1 MKYLEIK
8 KSNPYVT
15 GVVGQDINL
24 SFVQRIKLLFHKGI
38 SVALIGSDARPIK

>member
-8 KSNPYVT
+8 KSNPYVS

-24 SFVQRIKLLFHKGI
+24 SLSQRVKLLFYKGI
-38 SVALIGSDARPIK
+38 SIALIGSDVRPIK